1 MIMAKRAIFDDD
13 IHSEDLQEI
22 ISKPP
27 SWLLKRGITFIVLT
41 IFMIFGLTFFIR
53 YPEVVTVSMKF
64 NTSSAPKVLTGKV
77 NGNLVKIL
85 IKDGM
90 PVDRNTNI
98 AYVESVADHDQILN
112 LLDKM
117 KQVRSSTIELT
128 DLKDIVTPTELELGE
143 LQNSYHNFYL
153 AYLNYVAINKEGIY
167 QKRKSFIQNE
177 VKYINE
183 QSQRIQQSFDL
194 QKRELSLA
202 EEEYAKYQILA
213 EKKVISQLELQQK
226 EALLLSKRQSI
237 PQMENTII
245 SNQSNRLSKDKEMS
259 EINNQMFEEEKKFYQ
274 SVNTFISDAENWKK
288 QYVISSP
295 SKGTLIYGDFL
306 QENQL
311 VKMGDELFYVNAN
324 KDDYYG
330 EILIPQN
337 KSSKVKV
344 GHEVLIKVQSYPYQE
359 YGYLSGRI
367 DYISDIPI
375 RDSLFFSKVS
385 LSRNEKDSVI
395 KLKPGI
401 LADADIITEDQ
412 SIFKRIWL
420 NLTKSLKF

>member
-1 MIMAKRAIFDDD
+1 MAKKTLMDED

-41 IFMIFGLTFFIR
+41 IFMLFGLTFFIR
-53 YPEVVTVSMKF
+53 YPEVVPVSLKF

-77 NGNLVKIL
+77 TGNLVKIL
-85 IKDGM
+85 VKDGTA
-90 PVDRNTNI
+90 VDKNTDI
-98 AYVESVADHDQILN
+98 AYLESVADHHQVLH

-117 KQVRSSTIELT
+117 KQVRSSTIELA

-143 LQNSYHNFYL
+143 VQNSYQNFYV

-167 QKRKSFIQNE
+167 QKRKNFIQNE

-183 QSQRIQQSFDL
+183 QNQRIQQSFDL
-194 QKRELSLA
+194 QKRELALA

-226 EALLLSKRQSI
+226 EALLLAKRQSI
-237 PQMENTII
+237 PQTENTII
-245 SNQSNRLSKDKEMS
+245 GNQSSRLSKDKEMS

-274 SVNTFISDAENWKK
+274 SLNTFISDAENWKK

-311 VKMGDELFYVNAN
+311 IKMGEELFYVNAN
-324 KDDYYG
+324 KEDYYG
-330 EILIPQN
+330 EIMIPQS

-344 GHEVLIKVQSYPYQE
+344 GQEVLIKVQSYPYQE
-359 YGYLSGRI
+359 YGYLRGRI

-375 RDSLFFSKVS
+375 RDSVFFSKVI
-385 LSRNEKDSVI
+385 LNRNEKDSVI

-412 SIFKRIWL
+412 SIIKRIWL

>member
-1 MIMAKRAIFDDD
+1 MAKKTLMDED

-41 IFMIFGLTFFIR
+41 IFMLFGLTFFIR
-53 YPEVVTVSMKF
+53 YPEVVPVSMKF

-77 NGNLVKIL
+77 TGNLVKIL
-85 IKDGM
+85 VKDGTA
-90 PVDRNTNI
+90 VDKNTDI
-98 AYVESVADHDQILN
+98 AYLESVADHHQVLH

-117 KQVRSSTIELT
+117 KQVRSSTIELA

-143 LQNSYHNFYL
+143 VQNSYQNFYL

-167 QKRKSFIQNE
+167 QKRKNFIQNE

-183 QSQRIQQSFDL
+183 QNQRIQQSFDL
-194 QKRELSLA
+194 QKRELALA

-226 EALLLSKRQSI
+226 EALLLAKRQSI
-237 PQMENTII
+237 PQTENTII
-245 SNQSNRLSKDKEMS
+245 GNQSSRLSKDKEMS

-274 SVNTFISDAENWKK
+274 SLNTFISDAENWKK

-295 SKGTLIYGDFL
+295 AKGTLIYGDFL

-311 VKMGDELFYVNAN
+311 IKMGEELFYVNAN

-330 EILIPQN
+330 EILIPQS

-344 GHEVLIKVQSYPYQE
+344 GQEVLIKVQSYPYQE
-359 YGYLSGRI
+359 YGYLRGRI

-375 RDSLFFSKVS
+375 RDSVFFSKVS

-401 LADADIITEDQ
+401 LADADIITENQ
-412 SIFKRIWL
+412 SIIKRIWL
-420 NLTKSLKF
+420 TLMKSLKF

>member
-1 MIMAKRAIFDDD
+1 MAKKTLMDED

-27 SWLLKRGITFIVLT
+27 SWLLKRGINFIVLT
-41 IFMIFGLTFFIR
+41 IFILFGLTFFIR
-53 YPEVVTVSMKF
+53 YPEVVPVSMKF

-77 NGNLVKIL
+77 TGNLVKIL
-85 IKDGM
+85 VKDGTA
-90 PVDRNTNI
+90 VDKNTDI
-98 AYVESVADHDQILN
+98 AYLESVADHHQVLH

-117 KQVRSSTIELT
+117 KQVRSSTIELA

-143 LQNSYHNFYL
+143 VQNSYQNFYL

-167 QKRKSFIQNE
+167 QKRKNFIQNE

-183 QSQRIQQSFDL
+183 QNQRIQQSFDL
-194 QKRELSLA
+194 QKRELALA

-226 EALLLSKRQSI
+226 EALLLAKRQSI
-237 PQMENTII
+237 PQTENTII
-245 SNQSNRLSKDKEMS
+245 GNQSSRLSKDKEMS

-274 SVNTFISDAENWKK
+274 SLNTFISDAENWKK

-295 SKGTLIYGDFL
+295 AKGTLIYGDFL

-311 VKMGDELFYVNAN
+311 IKMGEELFYVNAN

-330 EILIPQN
+330 EIMIPQS

-344 GHEVLIKVQSYPYQE
+344 GQEVLIKVQSYPYQE
-359 YGYLSGRI
+359 YGYLRGRI

-375 RDSLFFSKVS
+375 RDSVFFSKVI
-385 LSRNEKDSVI
+385 LNRNEKDSVI

-401 LADADIITEDQ
+401 LADADIITENQ
-412 SIFKRIWL
+412 SIIKRIWL

>member
-1 MIMAKRAIFDDD
+1 MAKTTILDED

-53 YPEVVTVSMKF
+53 YPEVVPVSMKF
-64 NTSSAPKVLTGKV
+64 NTSSAPKVLTSKIS
-77 NGNLVKIL
+77 GNLVKIL
-85 IKDGM
+85 VKDGM
-90 PVDRNTNI
+90 AVDKNTDI
-98 AYVESVADHDQILN
+98 AYVESVADHNQVLN

-117 KQVRSSTIELT
+117 KQVRSSTIELA

-143 LQNSYHNFYL
+143 LQNSYQNFYL

-167 QKRKSFIQNE
+167 QKRKNFIQNE

-194 QKRELSLA
+194 QKRELALA

-213 EKKVISQLELQQK
+213 KKKVISQLELQQK
-226 EALLLSKRQSI
+226 EALLLAKRQSI
-237 PQMENTII
+237 PQTENTII
-245 SNQSNRLSKDKEMS
+245 SNQSSRLSKDKEMS

-274 SVNTFISDAENWKK
+274 SLNTFISDAENWKK

-311 VKMGDELFYVNAN
+311 IKMGEELFYVNAN

-330 EILIPQN
+330 EILIPQS
-337 KSSKVKV
+337 KSSKVKI
-344 GHEVLIKVQSYPYQE
+344 GQKVLIKVQSYPYQE
-359 YGYLSGRI
+359 YGYLRGKI

-375 RDSLFFSKVS
+375 RDSVFFSKVILKRS
-385 LSRNEKDSVI
+385 QQDSVI

-401 LADADIITEDQ
+401 LADADIITEDK
-412 SIFKRIWL
+412 SIIKRIWL